1 MARDVWS
8 SPTTSRTMSDVP
20 EDKGAATLA
29 KTVLGTI
36 RAFCQNETLLNTICM
51 SVIFTVFD
59 GAPYAQLSG
68 LILCREHFKN
78 ALGSKKDSFHDFM
91 KLCEEAAKK
100 DSTWGPIRYELLTK
114 THAIIK
120 DLHYAQTVK
129 LDWLQWQTTILDD
142 EGHQSSSGRQRV
154 REIIRYMPYG
164 PARAAVEADCLE
176 VICRTMK
183 ATMCTMASRVS
194 KGSTT
199 EIQQAYKST
208 MDTMKTAE
216 CLRVGLNADKKIVE
230 RATLRR
236 FDHEWSFL
244 PMKKRI
250 FDEHMRT
257 QCALVSHGAL
267 VSNLNNGTMTA
278 VVVDTIRDNP
288 RVLYGSKVRALSADS
303 LEQALSVELEA
314 VQRQIR
320 VTNKLLDE
328 HNNPTYMMNKAQC
341 FDLCRWET
349 IARAEALT
357 FPWKGPDATLDHRA
371 HKAMLLDDF

>member
-1 MARDVWS
+1 
-8 SPTTSRTMSDVP
+8 MSDVP

-29 KTVLGTI
+29 KTALGTI

-78 ALGSKKDSFHDFM
+78 ALGSKKNSFHDFM

-114 THAIIK
+114 KHAIIK

-142 EGHQSSSGRQRV
+142 EGHQGGSGRQRV
-154 REIIRYMPYG
+154 RDIIRYMPYG
-164 PARAAVEADCLE
+164 PTRAAVEADCLE

-208 MDTMKTAE
+208 LDTMKTAE
-216 CLRVGLNADKKIVE
+216 WLRVGLNADKKIVE

-236 FDHEWSFL
+236 FDNEWSCL
-244 PMKKRI
+244 PMKKKHI
-250 FDEHMRT
+250 
-257 QCALVSHGAL
+257 
-267 VSNLNNGTMTA
+267 
-278 VVVDTIRDNP
+278 
-288 RVLYGSKVRALSADS
+288 
-303 LEQALSVELEA
+303 
-314 VQRQIR
+314 
-320 VTNKLLDE
+320 
-328 HNNPTYMMNKAQC
+328 
-341 FDLCRWET
+341 
-349 IARAEALT
+349 
-357 FPWKGPDATLDHRA
+357 
-371 HKAMLLDDF
+371 

>member
-1 MARDVWS
+1 M
-8 SPTTSRTMSDVP
+8 
-20 EDKGAATLA
+20 
-29 KTVLGTI
+29 
-36 RAFCQNETLLNTICM
+36 
-51 SVIFTVFD
+51 FTVFD

-114 THAIIK
+114 KHAIIK

-129 LDWLQWQTTILDD
+129 LDWLQWQTTILDE
-142 EGHQSSSGRQRV
+142 EGHQSGSGRQRV

-164 PARAAVEADCLE
+164 PTRAAVEADCLE

-208 MDTMKTAE
+208 LDTMKTAE
-216 CLRVGLNADKKIVE
+216 WLRVGLNADKKIVE

-250 FDEHMRT
+250 FEEHMRT

-288 RVLYGSKVRALSADS
+288 RVMYGSKVRALSADS

-314 VQRQIR
+314 LQRQIR

>member
-1 MARDVWS
+1 
-8 SPTTSRTMSDVP
+8 
-20 EDKGAATLA
+20 
-29 KTVLGTI
+29 
-36 RAFCQNETLLNTICM
+36 
-51 SVIFTVFD
+51 
-59 GAPYAQLSG
+59 
-68 LILCREHFKN
+68 
-78 ALGSKKDSFHDFM
+78 
-91 KLCEEAAKK
+91 
-100 DSTWGPIRYELLTK
+100 
-114 THAIIK
+114 
-120 DLHYAQTVK
+120 
-129 LDWLQWQTTILDD
+129 
-142 EGHQSSSGRQRV
+142 
-154 REIIRYMPYG
+154 
-164 PARAAVEADCLE
+164 
-176 VICRTMK
+176 
-183 ATMCTMASRVS
+183 MASRVS

-208 MDTMKTAE
+208 LDTMKTAE
-216 CLRVGLNADKKIVE
+216 WLRVGLNADKKIVE

-250 FDEHMRT
+250 FEEHMRT

-267 VSNLNNGTMTA
+267 VSNSNNGTMTA

-288 RVLYGSKVRALSADS
+288 RVMYASKVRALSADS

-371 HKAMLLDDF
+371 HKAMLLDDFEYVCRACHVTVPNATELFDAWKCLPLNLGSTRNKSYQLMSKEKQTTMERSCWTVGCRLSGVTVMEQKVPLWIGH